1 MKKRIVD
8 LVVLS
13 DVHLGTYGCHA
24 KELLSYLSTIKPK
37 TLILNGDIIDIWQF
51 RKSYFPK
58 THLKVIKK
66 LIDFASK
73 GTKVYYITG
82 NHDEMLRKFSDTSMG
97 NISLV
102 DKVVLEL
109 NGKKAWFFH
118 GDVFDSSVNH
128 AKWIAKLGGIGYDYL
143 ILLNRF
149 INWILVKM
157 GREPYSL
164 SKKIKSSVKKAV
176 KFISDFENT
185 AAELAI
191 ENGYD
196 YVICG
201 HIHEPK
207 IENIENKKGA
217 VTYLNSGDWIEN
229 LTALEYNKR
238 RWKLYQHVNEE
249 KEAEIEEEEYFELET
264 ELGNQLIA
272 SLVFDKEK
280 QNL

>member
-8 LVVLS
+8 IVVLS

-58 THLKVIKK
+58 SHLKVVKK
-66 LIDFASK
+66 LLDFAGK

-82 NHDEMLRKFSDTSMG
+82 NHDEMLRKFSDTTMG
-97 NISLV
+97 NFSIV

-109 NGKKAWFFH
+109 DDKKAWFFH

-157 GREPYSL
+157 GKEPYSL
-164 SKKIKSSVKKAV
+164 SKKIKSGVKKAV
-176 KFISDFENT
+176 KFISDFEAT
-185 AAELAI
+185 ATELAI
-191 ENGYD
+191 ENNYD
-196 YVICG
+196 YVVCG

-207 IENIENKKGA
+207 IILKENKKGS
-217 VTYLNSGDWIEN
+217 VTYLNSGDWVEN
-229 LTALEYNKR
+229 LTALEYHRK
-238 RWKLYQHVNEE
+238 RWKLYRYMD
-249 KEAEIEEEEYFELET
+249 EIKVSLPDEEEYFEMET
-264 ELGNQLIA
+264 QLANQLIT
-272 SLVFDKEK
+272 SFIFDKK
-280 QNL
+280 

>member
-24 KELLSYLSTIKPK
+24 KELLNYLSTIKPK

-58 THLKVIKK
+58 SHLKVVKK
-66 LIDFASK
+66 IIDMASK

-97 NISLV
+97 NFCLV

-109 NGKKAWFFH
+109 DGKKAWFFH

-128 AKWIAKLGGIGYDYL
+128 AKWVAKLGGIGYDYL

-149 INWILVKM
+149 INWVLVKM
-157 GREPYSL
+157 GREQYSL
-164 SKKIKSSVKKAV
+164 SKKIKSGVKKAL
-176 KFISDFENT
+176 KFISDFEET

-191 ENGYD
+191 ENQYD
-196 YVICG
+196 FVVCG

-207 IENIENKKGA
+207 IEKKENKKGS
-217 VTYLNSGDWIEN
+217 VIYLNSGDWIEN
-229 LTALEYNKR
+229 LTALEYNKK
-238 RWKLYQHVNEE
+238 RWKLYQYANEI
-249 KEAEIEEEEYFELET
+249 KVKEEEYFEMET
-264 ELGNQLIA
+264 ELGNRLIA
-272 SLVFDKEK
+272 SLIFDKK
-280 QNL
+280 LKPLKN